1 MKKIIC
7 ILTIFMLTIT
17 ISMKTFADEET
28 EEINEQE
35 LKEYIIQASTEQ
47 MKQPN
52 INSRAVLILD
62 RGSNTVIY
70 EKNGYTKRAMASTTK
85 IMTATVVLENSNLT
99 DTVEISK
106 KAAGTGGSR
115 LGLKTGDKVSVND
128 LLYGLMLRSGNDA
141 AVALAE
147 HVGGSVEQFAEMM
160 NKKAK
165 QLNLQNTHFI
175 TPHGLDKD
183 EHYTTAYELAKLA
196 SYALNNKKFA
206 TIVNTKQCNIYING
220 QIKTISNT
228 NELLGNL
235 YGVDGVKTGFTNN
248 AGRCIVTSTT
258 RNGNQIICVVLGA
271 DTKKIRTQDSVKLIE
286 YAFSN
291 FEYVQIKKQIQEEF
305 AKWEEK
311 FIQELNI
318 VKGGEQQP
326 KLELEELEYET
337 MPIQKE
343 QIKDIKVQIQAKQQL
358 MAPVKQNTQIGILE
372 VKIKEQT
379 TIKLNIKMSQ
389 QIQKKTVMDYMNE
402 LIKKHL
408 PNLLIN
414 SQSWS
419 II

>member
-358 MAPVKQNTQIGILE
+358 MAPVEQNTQIGILE

>member
-165 QLNLQNTHFI
+165 QLNLQNTHFV

-358 MAPVKQNTQIGILE
+358 MAPVEQNTQIGILE